1 MDREIYGVNKMK
13 EQVIEKVKKLMV
25 EEVTNPLNTEDFIK
39 QFNEIKN
46 DLSSMFSPE
55 IQGNLSTW
63 NFDEEGDEYIT
74 LYDNEDSL
82 VGIEYSNYIQRTNFQ
97 VEKLISER

>member
-1 MDREIYGVNKMK
+1 MDRESYGVNKMK

>member
-1 MDREIYGVNKMK
+1 MK
-13 EQVIEKVKKLMV
+13 EQVIEKVKKLML
-25 EEVTNPLNTEDFIK
+25 EEVTNPLSVEDFIK
-39 QFNEIKN
+39 MFNEIKN

-63 NFDEEGDEYIT
+63 NFYEEGDEYIT

-97 VEKLISER
+97 VEKLVSER